1 MEYPYLKFDEKE
13 LDKLIKKYN
22 FIEGNIEN
30 ILKKVTD
37 EYLENKISL
46 GLFLQYINLSLIP
59 IGKIR
64 YHILVEELLRIIDS
78 KKDVDIN
85 IYELLMHCY
94 SILALRDKVIEVAE
108 NVIKKDKYNRMS
120 LIRLVWNN
128 TYIDFS
134 YELSKG
140 KLINNDFSYIGLFSE
155 VLVRKIKNIKAKIKY
170 GKTKNLNSFI
180 DKYIYADNKNDSKI
194 DNKKLLN
201 ECEELIKDFK
211 ILIEKIKIDKRYNTN
226 YYMYMWGS
234 YRYNHSYI
242 SINATQLNLA
252 SVYYIK
258 YNINNDISDKNIAVK
273 LYKEIIKNGKT
284 SLNIPIPIKIM
295 EKIFTVESQES
306 NLVNKSIIS
315 LANIYLKDKDYE
327 SCENLLDD
335 NTYAFNYDF
344 YRIKGICIFNKNK
357 SEDTARKAILSFQ
370 KYINE
375 YKEHNPYNI
384 DLDINVVLKAVYIM
398 NEMKEFI
405 DHDMDKTFLYD
416 LYFYYVN
423 NIEFQLCIID
433 AAIKIEYYELSY
445 RISKDILLKLGE
457 NNQIISIYMIYSLY
471 KLNQDNT
478 KNLINI
484 FNKDNFNNY
493 ELITDLINECAKSE
507 VLKENTDI
515 KNKNVLI
522 DIYEIMSNTRKELV
536 VMRLFDYVRN
546 ADAYAHREIDEDTG
560 EEVTDRYAKWKG
572 ENLNLKYNNKE
583 YVLCYHFHSSNKIEK
598 DENGDIIKD
607 NRGKPLRRLP
617 DKNWIAINQ
626 IRDSLAHRVN
636 EKTSDVNEE
645 IINAKKAREFIN
657 ANFEY
662 IIQCLFSVII
672 KNNLLT
678 DEQFRSDEF

>member
-1 MEYPYLKFDEKE
+1 MEYPYLKFDEEE
-13 LDKLIKKYN
+13 LDKLIEKYDL
-22 FIEGNIEN
+22 IEGNIEN

-59 IGKIR
+59 IGKTR
-64 YHILVEELLRIIDS
+64 YPILVEELLRIIDS

-128 TYIDFS
+128 MYIDFS

-155 VLVRKIKNIKAKIKY
+155 VLVRKMKNINTKIKY
-170 GKTKNLNSFI
+170 DKTEKFNSFI
-180 DKYIYADNKNDSKI
+180 DKYIEADNKNDSKI

-211 ILIEKIKIDKRYNTN
+211 ILIEKIKIDKRDDIN
-226 YYMYMWGS
+226 YMYQWGS

-242 SINATQLNLA
+242 SIPATQFNLA
-252 SVYYIK
+252 GIYYIK

-273 LYKEIIKNGKT
+273 LYKEIIKNDKT
-284 SLNIPIPIKIM
+284 PLKIM

-306 NLVNKSIIS
+306 SLINKSIIS

-327 SCENLLDD
+327 SCEKLLDD
-335 NTYAFNYDF
+335 NAYAFNYDF
-344 YRIKGICIFNKNK
+344 YRIKGICTFNKNK
-357 SEDTARKAILSFQ
+357 SEDTARQAILSFQ

-375 YKEHNPYNI
+375 YKEYHPYDI
-384 DLDINVVLKAVYIM
+384 DLDVDVVLKAVYIM
-398 NEMKEFI
+398 NEMREFI

-416 LYFYYVN
+416 LYFYYAN
-423 NIEFQLCIID
+423 NTEFQLYIIN

-445 RISKDILLKLGE
+445 RISKDILLKLGK
-457 NNQIISIYMIYSLY
+457 NNQIISIYMIYSLH

-484 FNKDNFNNY
+484 FNKDDFNNY
-493 ELITDLINECAKSE
+493 KLIISLINECAKSK
-507 VLKENTDI
+507 VLKEDTKI
-515 KNKNVLI
+515 ENKNVLI

-546 ADAYAHREIDEDTG
+546 ADAYANKVFDKDMNEEITNK
-560 EEVTDRYAKWKG
+560 VAKWKG
-572 ENLNLKYNNKE
+572 ENINIKYNNKE

>member
-1 MEYPYLKFDEKE
+1 MEYPYLEFDEKE

-94 SILALRDKVIEVAE
+94 SILSIRGKVIEVAE

-120 LIRLVWNN
+120 LIRLVCNDM
-128 TYIDFS
+128 YIDFS

-140 KLINNDFSYIGLFSE
+140 KLMNNDFSYIGLFSE
-155 VLVRKIKNIKAKIKY
+155 VLVRKMKNINAKIKY
-170 GKTKNLNSFI
+170 DKTEKFNSFI
-180 DKYIYADNKNDSKI
+180 DKYIEADNKNDSKI

-211 ILIEKIKIDKRYNTN
+211 ILIEKIKIDKRDDIN
-226 YYMYMWGS
+226 YMYQWGS

-242 SINATQLNLA
+242 SIPATQFNLA
-252 SVYYIK
+252 GIYYIK

-273 LYKEIIKNGKT
+273 LCKEIIKNDKT
-284 SLNIPIPIKIM
+284 PLNIPIKIM

-306 NLVNKSIIS
+306 NLINKSIIS

-327 SCENLLDD
+327 SCEKLLDD
-335 NTYAFNYDF
+335 NTYALNHDF
-344 YRIKGICIFNKNK
+344 YRIKGICTFNKNK
-357 SEDTARKAILSFQ
+357 SEDTARQAILSFQ

-375 YKEHNPYNI
+375 YKEYNPYNI
-384 DLDINVVLKAVYIM
+384 DLDVNVVLEAVYIM

-416 LYFYYVN
+416 LYFYYAN
-423 NIEFQLCIID
+423 NTEFQLYIIN

-445 RISKDILLKLGE
+445 RISKDILLKLGK

-484 FNKDNFNNY
+484 FNKDSFNNY

-507 VLKENTDI
+507 VLKEYADI

-546 ADAYAHREIDEDTG
+546 ADAYANKTFDKDMNEEITNK
-560 EEVTDRYAKWKG
+560 VAKWKG

-657 ANFEY
+657 DNFEY

-672 KNNLLT
+672 ENNLLT

>member
-1 MEYPYLKFDEKE
+1 MEYQYLKFDEEE
-13 LDKLIKKYN
+13 LDKLIEKYDL
-22 FIEGNIEN
+22 IEGNIEN

-59 IGKIR
+59 IGKTR

-211 ILIEKIKIDKRYNTN
+211 ILIEKIKIDKRDHIN
-226 YYMYMWGS
+226 YMYQWGS

-273 LYKEIIKNGKT
+273 LYKEIIKNDKT
-284 SLNIPIPIKIM
+284 SLNIPIKIM
-295 EKIFTVESQES
+295 EKIFKVESQEN
-306 NLVNKSIIS
+306 NLLNRSIIS

-335 NTYAFNYDF
+335 NAYAFNHDF
-344 YRIKGICIFNKNK
+344 YRIEGICTFNKNK
-357 SEDTARKAILSFQ
+357 SEDTARQAISLFQ

-375 YKEHNPYNI
+375 YKEYNPYNV
-384 DLDINVVLKAVYIM
+384 DADVDVVLEAVYIM

-423 NIEFQLCIID
+423 NIEFQLYIIY

-478 KNLINI
+478 KILINI
-484 FNKDNFNNY
+484 FNQEDFNNY
-493 ELITDLINECAKSE
+493 KLIISLINECAKSK
-507 VLKENTDI
+507 VLKEDTDI

-546 ADAYAHREIDEDTG
+546 ADAYANKTFDKDMNEEITNK
-560 EEVTDRYAKWKG
+560 VAKWKG
-572 ENLNLKYNNKE
+572 ENINIKYNNKE
-583 YVLCYHFHSSNKIEK
+583 YVLCYHFHSSNEIKKYTNGNIE
-598 DENGDIIKD
+598 KD

-617 DKNWIAINQ
+617 DINWIAINQ

-672 KNNLLT
+672 ENNLLT